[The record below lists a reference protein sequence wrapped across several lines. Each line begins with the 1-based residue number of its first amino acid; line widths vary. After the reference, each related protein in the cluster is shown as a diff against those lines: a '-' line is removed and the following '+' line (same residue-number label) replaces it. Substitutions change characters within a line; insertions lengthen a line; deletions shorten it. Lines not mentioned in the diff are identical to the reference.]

1 MPVRR
6 REHFVFL
13 EKPAFFPL
21 GMADGRGG
29 GLETVGGKEG
39 RNILSEYMA
48 DEKLSITTVII
59 LYWFLLDGRGQHYI
73 RESLIYTTALIKG

>member
-21 GMADGRGG
+21 GVADGRGG

-39 RNILSEYMA
+39 GNILSEYMA

-59 LYWFLLDGRGQHYI
+59 LENDGPVFTVLPSCRASHRLPYA
-73 RESLIYTTALIKG
+73 SA